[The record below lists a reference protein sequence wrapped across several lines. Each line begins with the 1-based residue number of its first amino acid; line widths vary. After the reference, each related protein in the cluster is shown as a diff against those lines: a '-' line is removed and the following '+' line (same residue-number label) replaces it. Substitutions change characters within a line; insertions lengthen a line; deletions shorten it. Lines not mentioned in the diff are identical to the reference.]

1 MKKTIEPKFI
11 NDTTLRIGPV
21 RLCYAHLN
29 EPHNLPG
36 TDPSTAKYQTSF
48 LVDKKDKKTIDAI
61 NKAIEAAKQRGIT
74 SKNGKPTVW
83 GTKIPDAS
91 KLNIPLQDGD
101 DRERGEDEFKGFMY
115 INAKANRKPGV
126 VDKKCAPILDPEE
139 IYSGMWAVLV
149 VSFFPYSNAGNKGVG
164 CGLENVMKTSDGERF
179 GGGALSPQAAFDDL
193 DTSAFED
200 EEDY

>member
-1 MKKTIEPKFI
+1 MKKTIDPKFI
-11 NDTTLRIGPV
+11 NETTVRIGPV
-21 RLCYAHLN
+21 RLCYTHLN
-29 EPHNLPG
+29 EPHALPG

-83 GTKIPDAS
+83 GTQIPPAS
-91 KLNIPLQDGD
+91 KLRIPFMDGD
-101 DRERGEDEFKGFMY
+101 ERERGEEEFKGFMY
-115 INAKANRKPGV
+115 ANANATRKPVV
-126 VDKKCAPILDPEE
+126 VDKKCAPIIDPDE
-139 IYSGMWAVLV
+139 IYSGMYAVLV

-164 CGLENVMKTSDGERF
+164 CGLENVMKTSDGERI

-193 DTSAFED
+193 DMSQIED